1 MRNVRFFAT
10 GLAVLALT
18 LTTCSRPSR
27 DGELWMRV
35 EGSGSPTVVFESG
48 LGDGAE
54 SWEPVIAQLADW
66 TRVVAYDRAG
76 LGQSPPAKAPRSAR
90 QIAQELH
97 QALGTAEIAPPYVLV
112 GHSAGG
118 FYVRVFA
125 SLYPDEMAALVLV
138 DPTPEDFFQK
148 VAAVQSPSERQKF
161 AEQMD
166 SYAAE
171 ASPGRKAEWDQWK
184 GFGEEARSASLPAG
198 LPVLLLTG
206 MRLEPGRS
214 NPRVQALWLDLHR
227 QWVAQT
233 GSARH
238 IVTRK
243 SGHYIHHDEPEL
255 VNGAIRQAVE
265 MARQAGRIGG

>member
-1 MRNVRFFAT
+1 MRNLRFFMT
-10 GLAVLALT
+10 GLALLTLALT
-18 LTTCSRPSR
+18 ACSRRPG

-35 EGSGSPTVVFESG
+35 EGSGAPAVVFEAG
-48 LGDGAE
+48 LGDSSE
-54 SWEPVIAQLADW
+54 SWEPVLARVADW

-76 LGQSPPAKAPRSAR
+76 LGQSPPASAPRSAR

-97 QALGTAEIAPPYVLV
+97 QALGKTEIAPPYVLV

-125 SLYPDEMAALVLV
+125 SLYPDEVAALVLV
-138 DPTPEDFFQK
+138 DPTHEDFFQK
-148 VAAVQSPSERQKF
+148 VAAVQSPSERQTF
-161 AEQMD
+161 AKQMD
-166 SYAAE
+166 DYAAE
-171 ASPGRKAEWDQWK
+171 ASPGRKAEWDQLK
-184 GFGEEARSASLPAG
+184 GIGEEARSARLPAG
-198 LPVLLLTG
+198 LQIILLTG

-227 QWVAQT
+227 KWAAQA
-233 GSARH
+233 GARH

-255 VNGAIRQAVE
+255 VNEAIRQAVE
-265 MARQAGRIGG
+265 LARQASPLP